1 MSKSEN
7 TLIIIGGPTASGK
20 TSIAIEVAKYFNTEI
35 VSADSRQ
42 LFREINIGTA
52 KPSTQQLAE
61 VKHHFIN
68 SHSIHDEMNT
78 GIYETQCID
87 LLTTLFKKNKT
98 IVMVGGTGLYINA
111 VVNGMDNL
119 PEASALVR
127 NQLQQ
132 QLELRG
138 IETLQAQLK
147 EVDLKTYSKIDLQ
160 NPNRI
165 MRALEVYMITGMP
178 YSSLLIN
185 KNVKRN
191 FTAKMFGVEKNRNE
205 LYKTINNRVDD
216 MIQEGLLKEAEQ
228 LYPFKNLNALQTVGY
243 TELFDFIE
251 NKTSLA
257 VAIEKIKQHTRNY
270 AKRQV
275 TWFKKAT
282 DIKWITDAAGIISE
296 IKS

>member
-1 MSKSEN
+1 MRSVEK

-20 TSIAIEVAKYFNTEI
+20 TSLAIEVAKYIRSEI

-42 LFREINIGTA
+42 FYREMNIGTA
-52 KPSTQQLAE
+52 KPNSEQLAE

-78 GIYETQCID
+78 GIYETECIA
-87 LLTTLFKKNKT
+87 LLNNLFQKNNQ

-111 VVNGMDNL
+111 VVNGIDNL
-119 PEASALVR
+119 PKANSEIR

-132 QLELRG
+132 QLKKDG
-138 IETLQAQLK
+138 IESLQLRLK
-147 EVDLKTYSKIDLQ
+147 EVDKISYSKIDLK
-160 NPNRI
+160 NPNRL
-165 MRALEVYMITGMP
+165 MRALEVYIVTGKP
-178 YSSLLIN
+178 YSSLLKN
-185 KNVKRN
+185 KKVERD
-191 FTAKMFGVEKNRNE
+191 FTVKMFGLERNRE
-205 LYKTINNRVDD
+205 MLYKTINERVND
-216 MIQEGLLKEAEQ
+216 MINNGLLKEVQE

-251 NKTSLA
+251 NKTSLE

-275 TWFKKAT
+275 TWFKKTEA
-282 DIKWITDAAGIISE
+282 IKWVTNATEIISE
-296 IKS
+296 INN